1 MSIRKFFV
9 KVCGGFLNAE
19 EAIDSVSEAKEKYRL
34 LTLATKRFFNT
45 IGPEDILQEKGKVW
59 MCEGKPLSDGEKNLL
74 IAETAQFLN
83 SKLWKVLKT
92 DIQYQANRAM
102 FIKGEDKDDLVAGK
116 LLLYT
121 LDVIKTRL
129 KSLEKGSAIYN
140 VQ

>member
-1 MSIRKFFV
+1 MKIKQFFV
-9 KVCGGFLNAE
+9 KLCGGFLTAE
-19 EAIDSVSEAKEKYRL
+19 EAIESATDTREKYRL

-45 IGPEDILQEKGKVW
+45 IGPEDILQEKGKAW

-83 SKLWKVLKT
+83 SKLWKVLKI

-102 FIKGEDKDDLVAGK
+102 FIKGEGKDDLVAGK

-129 KSLEKGSAIYN
+129 KSVEKGNAIYN